1 MSPRPSLVDVRRPQI
16 LDAAARSI
24 VERGMRGTRIADV
37 AEHVGATSGT
47 VLHYFASKDELLEE
61 ALTFADERFYAAA
74 LAEIETVQG
83 GHERLERLIAL
94 SSHGAAV
101 RDNWVMWVEAS
112 SVAIHS
118 AAVRA
123 ARRRSDRRW
132 REIIAGVVRYGQARG
147 EFGPGDPGEVARL
160 LASLSDGLGVQLAL
174 HDPDITPGRMVELF
188 LAVARAQLARPGAD
202 HADAEGPA

>member
-16 LDAAARSI
+16 LGAAARSI

-37 AEHVGATSGT
+37 AEQVGATSGT

-61 ALTFADERFYAAA
+61 ALTFADERFYDAA
-74 LAEIETVQG
+74 LAEIETVESG
-83 GHERLERLIAL
+83 TERLERLIVL
-94 SSHGAAV
+94 SSHGDAV

-112 SVAIHS
+112 SAAIHS
-118 AAVRA
+118 VAVRS

-132 REIIAGVVRYGQARG
+132 REIIAGVVRHGQARG
-147 EFGPGDPGEVARL
+147 EFGPADPDEVARL

-174 HDPDITPGRMVELF
+174 RDPDMTPDRMVELF
-188 LAVARAQLARPGAD
+188 LVVARATLARPAGGHAGAEV
-202 HADAEGPA
+202 AA